1 MEFKIQIAL
10 GNMRLGYDQMLTI
23 IKEMEI
29 EMVLNKR
36 AITYLYTESDS
47 IEPVTPD
54 KLLFGGNTL
63 YAKNKRFYAK
73 ETTWTKR

>member
-1 MEFKIQIAL
+1 
-10 GNMRLGYDQMLTI
+10 MRLGYDQMLTI
-23 IKEMEI
+23 IKEM

-73 ETTWTKR
+73 TEETTWTKR

>member
-1 MEFKIQIAL
+1 M
-10 GNMRLGYDQMLTI
+10 D
-23 IKEMEI
+23 
-29 EMVLNKR
+29 VL
-36 AITYLYTESDS
+36 IVYVGPLYVKHIESDS

-73 ETTWTKR
+73 TEETT